1 MQYLSTF
8 LSDFKLR
15 QRVFL
20 YLGALINLIY
30 GVIKVAAGMIYS
42 SLWLSFMGGYYLIL
56 AGFRTYIIR
65 YERKYDEN
73 VDMNNEY
80 KRYTVCGYILVGLD
94 IFLIYILDMAVEFK
108 AVVIYPGS
116 LIYGMA
122 LYAFVSMGFVIKNL
136 VQIHTISRPLYGAAR
151 VASFT
156 AALISMLSL
165 EIAML
170 GRFGE
175 EDIKLR
181 KVMTILSGAAIFLM
195 VGVMAL
201 RMIYVGIKYSNEE
214 NLAVLIERYKEK
226 LINDREKRRLRQEK
240 KQLKREAKI
249 VKLGEKFT
257 KKEIKRYEKEYK
269 TEYKRQLKAEKT
281 KDN

>member
-1 MQYLSTF
+1 
-8 LSDFKLR
+8 
-15 QRVFL
+15 
-20 YLGALINLIY
+20 
-30 GVIKVAAGMIYS
+30 
-42 SLWLSFMGGYYLIL
+42 
-56 AGFRTYIIR
+56 
-65 YERKYDEN
+65 
-73 VDMNNEY
+73 MNSEY
-80 KRYTVCGYILVGLD
+80 KRYTVCGYILLGLD

-136 VQIHTISRPLYGAAR
+136 VQIHTISRPLYGAVR

-165 EIAML
+165 QIAML

-181 KVMTILSGAAIFLM
+181 KVMTILSGAVIFVI

-201 RMIYVGIKYSNEE
+201 RMIYVGRKYSNEE
-214 NLAVLIERYKEK
+214 NLVKLLSRYEEK
-226 LINDREKRRLRQEK
+226 LRIDEEKRCLKQEK
-240 KQLKREAKI
+240 KQLK
-249 VKLGEKFT
+249 
-257 KKEIKRYEKEYK
+257 KKARKR
-269 TEYKRQLKAEKT
+269 
-281 KDN
+281 N

>member
-20 YLGALINLIY
+20 YLGALINFIY

-73 VDMNNEY
+73 VDMNSEY
-80 KRYTVCGYILVGLD
+80 KRYTVCGYILLGLD

-181 KVMTILSGAAIFLM
+181 KVMTILSGSAIFVI

-201 RMIYVGIKYSNEE
+201 RMIYVGRKYSNEE

-226 LINDREKRRLRQEK
+226 LVNDANKLRLKKEK
-240 KQLKREAKI
+240 KALKKEQKI
-249 VKLGEKFT
+249 EKLASKYT
-257 KKEIKRYEKEYK
+257 KKEIKHFEKEYK
-269 TEYKRQLKAEKT
+269 RVLTQSEKSHST
-281 KDN
+281 HS